1 MYFPTIDEIEDL
13 QHDEGVENKGEM
25 SRIDAGLVVR
35 SYVVVT
41 AGESVE
47 SAAANI
53 PADNPTIPLPF
64 WMGRVVQIKIVSR
77 FWYEELSPK
86 DKNDHNNNLKD
97 ALSDDMLHHHFR
109 NHMLI
114 STIRPAVEQVLSG
127 RLRGKRQRSQG
138 VHNEVYP

>member
-1 MYFPTIDEIEDL
+1 
-13 QHDEGVENKGEM
+13 M

-47 SAAANI
+47 SAATNI

-86 DKNDHNNNLKD
+86 DKNNNNNTLKD
-97 ALSDDMLHHHFR
+97 TLSYDMLHHHFR